1 MTGTVIRVLGGA
13 ASPPKFYGCV
23 ILADGEYFNT
33 YDPRWIN
40 APAPRN
46 GQYIFEGFARVSVG
60 QRVTF
65 DAQPGTILPG
75 GTFETA
81 STAVNVQPA

>member
-1 MTGTVIRVLGGA
+1 MTGTVINAFSVGGVPLGAG
-13 ASPPKFYGCV
+13 V
-23 ILADGEYFNT
+23 ILADGEYFNC

-46 GQYIFEGFARVSVG
+46 GQFFFNNQGAFTAG

-65 DAQPGTILPG
+65 DAQPGSILSG
-75 GTFETA
+75 GTFETP
-81 STAVNVQPA
+81 SLAVNVQPA